1 MQISAGAG
9 ATLLSGGLSSA
20 EGGER
25 IVLIADT
32 HVDAD
37 PDRVANG
44 SALAGN
50 LRRVVE
56 EVLDTTKSEPIGG
69 VILNGDCAFMEG
81 LEDDYRTL
89 AHTLEPLQSAGIP
102 VHLTMGNHDDRV
114 KMLNVMKK
122 RRLENPPVS
131 GKFVS
136 ILETRTANWFLL
148 DTLEI
153 VNRVTGALGTEQ
165 LIWLSKAIGARGDKP
180 AILVGH
186 HNLQMDM
193 SALTISG
200 LRDTELFRK
209 VLYAHNHVAAYVF
222 GHTHNWGVET
232 AREAGPHF
240 VNLPPTAYVFDRTRP
255 NGWVLA
261 DSSTE
266 GLTVTLHSLD
276 HSHIQHREAHKLS
289 WR

>member
-1 MQISAGAG
+1 MSVGVG
-9 ATLLSGGLSSA
+9 VTLLANGQSAA
-20 EGGER
+20 EGGDR
-25 IVLIADT
+25 LVLIADT

-50 LRRVVE
+50 LRRVVA
-56 EVLDTTKSEPIGG
+56 EVLETSKTEPIGG

-89 AHTLEPLQSAGIP
+89 EHTLEPLQSAGIP

-114 KMLNVMKK
+114 KMLNVMKE
-122 RRLENPPVS
+122 RRPENPPVS
-131 GKFVS
+131 GKLVS
-136 ILETRTANWFLL
+136 ILETKTANWFLL

-165 LIWLSKAIGARGDKP
+165 LVWLSEAIGARRDKP
-180 AILVGH
+180 AIIVGH
-186 HNLQMDM
+186 HNLQTDP
-193 SALTISG
+193 SADTISG
-200 LRDTELFRK
+200 LRDTPIFRK
-209 VLYAHNHVAAYVF
+209 VLNAHEHVAAYVF
-222 GHTHNWGVET
+222 GHTHNWGVEPAHQT
-232 AREAGPHF
+232 GPHF
-240 VNLPPTAYVFDRTRP
+240 VNLPPTAYVFDRSRP

-261 DSSTE
+261 DSSTD

-276 HSHIQHREAHKLS
+276 HSHVQHREVHRLR